1 MIEKDWIV
9 LTSPKSVSL
18 SALFSEACKRLDIA
32 TEQSMGCERIGTQ
45 LILHMAPDETI
56 TFELVEDEESGGLIL
71 GEQVTT

>member
-1 MIEKDWIV
+1 
-9 LTSPKSVSL
+9 LTPPKSVSL